1 LAILDVETPGRQGV
15 KTQENPNIAAQQVD
29 YFLNGSQWGLHK
41 KPSLKLI
48 YTFRLSKLMGPP
60 PFSNLVGVNRCN

>member
-41 KPSLKLI
+41 KPSLNCWAKILKRFVIWLI
-48 YTFRLSKLMGPP
+48 GEVAADT
-60 PFSNLVGVNRCN
+60 NRS

>member
-1 LAILDVETPGRQGV
+1 M

-41 KPSLKLI
+41 KPSLNCWAKILKRFVIWLI
-48 YTFRLSKLMGPP
+48 GEVAADT
-60 PFSNLVGVNRCN
+60 NRS